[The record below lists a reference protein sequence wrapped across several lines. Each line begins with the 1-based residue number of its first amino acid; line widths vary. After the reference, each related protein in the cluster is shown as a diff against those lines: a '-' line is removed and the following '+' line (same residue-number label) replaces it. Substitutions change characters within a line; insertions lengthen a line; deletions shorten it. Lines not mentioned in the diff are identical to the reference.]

1 MTGEA
6 LCVLVSQNMLDKNI
20 AINKCIGSSIDD
32 TLNMIGQYKEFL
44 IWLEKESSNKI
55 YVWCYAHCLN
65 LLILETN
72 TISTP
77 AISLFGLLNSCATF
91 FKNLHKIMDIG
102 RLVTNN
108 SRVLN
113 LIGQI
118 RW

>member
-55 YVWCYAHCLN
+55 YV
-65 LLILETN
+65 
-72 TISTP
+72 
-77 AISLFGLLNSCATF
+77 
-91 FKNLHKIMDIG
+91 
-102 RLVTNN
+102 
-108 SRVLN
+108 
-113 LIGQI
+113 
-118 RW
+118 